1 MQWMSWTPVTGIFFA
16 VIAAMLVVMTVWE
29 ALSPSP
35 TRRGLLPLA
44 TTRGDRLFIG
54 LLAAAYINLASIA
67 FSSAELWIALAVS
80 IVVLVLIGRFG

>member
-1 MQWMSWTPVTGIFFA
+1 MQWMNWTPVTAIFFA
-16 VIAAMLVVMTVWE
+16 VIATMLVCMTVWE

-54 LLAAAYINLASIA
+54 LLAAAYINLAAIA
-67 FSSAELWIALAVS
+67 LTNSDLWIALAVS
-80 IVVLVLIGRFG
+80 IIVLLLIGRFG